1 MTSNLCY
8 GDSKDLET
16 FMKEVMSYGFKDRP
30 NYDYLRSL
38 LKNDSK
44 LSLSQYASS
53 NYDSAEELSYNNN
66 IFEEFVK
73 KMKRRFSN

>member
-38 LKNDSK
+38 LKNDLK
-44 LSLSQYASS
+44 MSLSQCAST
-53 NYDSAEELSYNNN
+53 NYDSAEERSDTN